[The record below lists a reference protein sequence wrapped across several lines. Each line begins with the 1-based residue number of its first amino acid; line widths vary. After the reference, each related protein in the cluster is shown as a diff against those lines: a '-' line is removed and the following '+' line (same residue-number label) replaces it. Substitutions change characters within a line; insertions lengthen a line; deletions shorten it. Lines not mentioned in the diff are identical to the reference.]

1 MATSLPDRQ
10 PVAVSPALVEELR
23 RCCRQIKDS
32 AEACER
38 EAEQGLEEACRRH
51 LETAHALRGRI
62 AHAADALRSARREA
76 PGLAVAQVR
85 ATAAECGRMIE
96 ESGRACARLV
106 TRAAALRDQVGR
118 ELAKVQQARKVLR
131 TYGGATAGARR
142 SRHLRQAPAPEALGP
157 QREESPT

>member
-1 MATSLPDRQ
+1 MSSPPTDKR

-38 EAEQGLEEACRRH
+38 EAEQDLEEACRRH
-51 LETAHALRGRI
+51 LETAHASRGRI
-62 AHAADALRSARREA
+62 AHAAEALRSARREA
-76 PGLAVAQVR
+76 PGLAEGQVQ
-85 ATAAECGRMIE
+85 AAAAECGRMIV

-118 ELAKVQQARKVLR
+118 DLAKAQQARKVLR
-131 TYGGATAGARR
+131 IYGGATTGVRR
-142 SRHLRQAPAPEALGP
+142 SRHLRRAPTAEVMSP
-157 QREESPT
+157 QGEESPT